1 MRVKPYTIDGHLQQV
16 PPDVLYHYTS
26 IEAAISILQSDTL
39 WATDIFYLNDSSE
52 YHRVLTTLQRRLKE
66 RIARTTAKDELAN
79 LVTYK
84 EVIERGNSGPIYVAS
99 LSAVGDD
106 LSQWRGY
113 TPNGLGVCIGYNGRL
128 LRQLALKEHGT
139 RMGRVIYID
148 ENDEASFDPLF
159 DDVAMLKAYTSPRL
173 PRNIQ
178 AGLDAVMAA
187 PFYKDKTFRHEREW
201 RICLGGTLD
210 LRAGQ
215 TIEYRS
221 GKSMIVP
228 YKTVPLKPFTPSL
241 ISKVYVGPSP
251 NLELSVAGFKRLIEG
266 RGCDPGIVEGAKIP
280 FRPW

>member
-1 MRVKPYTIDGHLQQV
+1 MRKTPYSIDGHLQQV

-26 IEAAISILQSDTL
+26 IEAAISILKSDTV
-39 WATDIFYLNDSSE
+39 WVTDIFYLNDSSE
-52 YHRVLTTLQRRLKE
+52 YHKVLMAIRRRLEE
-66 RIARTTAKDELAN
+66 RIARTKDKDELAN
-79 LVTYK
+79 LTTYK
-84 EVIERGNSGPIYVAS
+84 QVIERGNSGPIYVAS
-99 LSAVGDD
+99 FSAVGDD

-113 TPNGLGVCIGYNGRL
+113 TPNGLGVCIGFNGKL
-128 LRQLALKEHGT
+128 LRQLALNVFGA

-148 ENDEASFDPLF
+148 EKDDSSFDPLLN
-159 DDVAMLKAYTSPRL
+159 DVAKLKAHTSPRL

-187 PFYKDKTFRHEREW
+187 PFYKDKTFKHEREW
-201 RICLGGTLD
+201 RICLGGSLD

-228 YKTVPLKPFTPSL
+228 YKTVKLEPFSASL
-241 ISKVYVGPSP
+241 LSEVYVGPSP
-251 NLELSVAGFKRLIEG
+251 NLDLSVSGFKRLVEG
-266 RGCDPGIVEGAKIP
+266 RGADPDIVEGSKIP